1 MSVVAW
7 AWLCFCSFNRFRF
20 NDVTW
25 LEWWKGIMLD
35 AEIKSDAFICVALKF
50 LLFLWKLKSWLN
62 PLLSISWHYDYAA
75 MDAIPDG
82 QFLWKWQNLFVKC
95 TGGFVTLI
103 IAQFCIKVAKS
114 CLSNGAEILRI
125 ALITFLS
132 FLCLFISLF
141 RDATQKLMLV
151 SLFPIFLYKKRI
163 QGVHKKT

>member
-1 MSVVAW
+1 MSVVAAGAW
-7 AWLCFCSFNRFRF
+7 ACLCFCSFNRFRF

-35 AEIKSDAFICVALKF
+35 AEIKSGASICVALKF
-50 LLFLWKLKSWLN
+50 LLYLSKLKPGFN
-62 PLLSISWHYDYAA
+62 PLLSINWHYDYAA
-75 MDAIPDG
+75 MDAILDAK
-82 QFLWKWQNLFVKC
+82 FLWKWQNLFVKC
-95 TGGFVTLI
+95 TEVFVTLI

-141 RDATQKLMLV
+141 CDATQKLMLV
-151 SLFPIFLYKKRI
+151 SLFIFNTKN
-163 QGVHKKT
+163 V